1 MKKIPLILMV
11 MSAMT
16 VKSANADD
24 NGGEL
29 HFIGSVADITC
40 NIKVL
45 VGGVPGNTLQL
56 GSMAADGS
64 GATAVNFSL
73 VSENTACLDKI
84 SANVGWQ
91 SFRLTSEGL
100 GNGSGTATGVF
111 IRLTAG
117 NAANTVITAN
127 NQHANFS
134 DADGIHRFD
143 FTVNLALSAGVVAA
157 TPGTVLATAT
167 YTVAYL

>member
-1 MKKIPLILMV
+1 MKKISLILMV

-16 VKSANADD
+16 VSADD

-29 HFIGSVADITC
+29 HFIGSVSDVTC

-45 VGGVPGNTLQL
+45 VGGVSDNTIQL

-73 VSENTACLDKI
+73 VSENAACLDKI

-100 GNGSGTATGVF
+100 GNGSGTATGAF

-127 NQHANFS
+127 NQHASFS
-134 DADGIHRFD
+134 DADGIRRFD

-167 YTVAYL
+167 YTIAYL

>member
-1 MKKIPLILMV
+1 MKKVSLILMV
-11 MSAMT
+11 MSAMA
-16 VKSANADD
+16 VMSVSADD

-29 HFIGSVADITC
+29 HFIGSVSDVTC

-45 VGGVPGNTLQL
+45 VGGVPGNTIQL

-73 VSENTACLDKI
+73 VSDNAACLEKI

-91 SFRLTSEGL
+91 SVRLTSEGL
-100 GNGSGTATGVF
+100 GNGSGTATGAF

-117 NAANTVITAN
+117 NAASTVITES
-127 NQHANFS
+127 NQHASFS
-134 DADGIHRFD
+134 DPDGIRRFD
-143 FTVNLALSAGVVAA
+143 FTAKLALSAGAVAA

>member
-1 MKKIPLILMV
+1 MKKISLILMV

-16 VKSANADD
+16 VSADD

-29 HFIGSVADITC
+29 HFIGSVSDVTC

-45 VGGVPGNTLQL
+45 VGGVSDNTIQL

-73 VSENTACLDKI
+73 VSENAACLDKI

-100 GNGSGTATGVF
+100 GNGSGTATGAF

-117 NAANTVITAN
+117 NASNTVITAN
-127 NQHANFS
+127 NQHASFS
-134 DADGIHRFD
+134 DADGIRRFD

-167 YTVAYL
+167 YTIAYL